1 VNSDI
6 SINHRKYR
14 IMAKEKMAKE
24 DSFGWRLMMERKRRG
39 WQQKDVVEALAKRLK
54 GTGVT
59 SPIQMTYSRM
69 ENGEYKAPRPEVL
82 MALADVFGFSV
93 EYLVTGK
100 EPEATEQFATLEANQ
115 VARLLDGMDE
125 DLRKAILA
133 LAQQVAPVNEE
144 RKALQT
150 EVLQLRSATQDG
162 PPRIQSKS
170 ILNKINIGGL
180 AP

>member
-1 VNSDI
+1 MIRDI
-6 SINHRKYR
+6 FTHRGNTVRETTVRDIHTFSWR
-14 IMAKEKMAKE
+14 IKQER
-24 DSFGWRLMMERKRRG
+24 DRLRIDQAELVKRIWELTKHLPDARPISQATYSKLEAG
-39 WQQKDVVEALAKRLK
+39 DIQTPKHYVLIALAQIFDC
-54 GTGVT
+54 
-59 SPIQMTYSRM
+59 SI
-69 ENGEYKAPRPEVL
+69 
-82 MALADVFGFSV
+82 

-100 EPEATEQFATLEANQ
+100 EPETAEQFTTPEANQ

-133 LAQQVAPVNEE
+133 LAQLVAPVNEE

-150 EVLQLRSATQDG
+150 EVLQLRSATQEG